1 MSVLNFQYFL
11 LFFLGLV
18 HYAHCYEYSLAGLVI
33 SALFAFILF
42 CCMVAT
48 ILALFL
54 WRNWYHN
61 YKTRK
66 GFKRVPRIYK
76 VKTFKQKSL
85 SETVL
90 VEKPMGEHQFISTV
104 PGTMRSVKTVST
116 VPVRPIVTYPP
127 SVISSRAVPLKRKN
141 QTGSWIV
148 EIPDGHVD
156 GTAGTMNFEEEDNEP
171 TKFRSTVISSETSH
185 PEFSATKK
193 QEFTSSHPIHTTN
206 ADDMEVIFDPAEDD
220 TSVKGRPIMPLY

>member
-1 MSVLNFQYFL
+1 MSVVNFQYSV

-18 HYAHCYEYSLAGLVI
+18 QYAHCYEYSLAGLVI
-33 SALFAFILF
+33 SAIFAFILL

-48 ILALFL
+48 IFALFL

-61 YKTRK
+61 FKTRR
-66 GFKRVPRIYK
+66 GFKRIPRVYK
-76 VKTFKQKSL
+76 VTTFKQKSI
-85 SETVL
+85 SETTL
-90 VEKPMGEHQFISTV
+90 MEKPISERQYITAV

-127 SVISSRAVPLKRKN
+127 SVISSRAVPLQRKN

-148 EIPDGHVD
+148 EIPDGQVN

-171 TKFRSTVISSETSH
+171 TKFKTTVLSSETSH
-185 PEFSATKK
+185 PGISATKK
-193 QEFTSSHPIHTTN
+193 QF
-206 ADDMEVIFDPAEDD
+206 DDA
-220 TSVKGRPIMPLY
+220 TQL